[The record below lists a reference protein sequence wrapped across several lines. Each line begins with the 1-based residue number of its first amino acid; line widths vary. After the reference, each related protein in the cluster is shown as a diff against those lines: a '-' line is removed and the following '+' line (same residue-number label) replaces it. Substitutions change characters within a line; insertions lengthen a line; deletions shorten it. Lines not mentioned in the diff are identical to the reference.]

1 VEQIVELKEFANVPS
16 NNVARRV
23 CGSPPLALRQR
34 GEAQE
39 LAGSFEQLR
48 VLVKPGDTV
57 SVLDR
62 AGQEVR
68 GTISE
73 LSSSA
78 LALTVAGNRRRF
90 LEGDIDAIR
99 KRGPDSLA
107 NGAKWG
113 LAAGAG
119 LGLLAG
125 ISLAAEY
132 DEGAEPTSPCS
143 RSPTARWAPVP
154 ARGID
159 ALVSS
164 DRVIF
169 ARRDTV
175 SKLTVG
181 PMLRRGRTGFLASL
195 RF

>member
-1 VEQIVELKEFANVPS
+1 MCHRTTS
-16 NNVARRV
+16 RV
-23 CGSPPLALRQR
+23 VCAALLLSLFVSG

-107 NGAKWG
+107 NGARWG

-132 DEGAEPTSPCS
+132 DEGGGAYIPLLALTYG
-143 RSPTARWAPVP
+143 AMGAG
-154 ARGID
+154 AGAGID

>member
-1 VEQIVELKEFANVPS
+1 MRHRKGS
-16 NNVARRV
+16 RV
-23 CGSPPLALRQR
+23 GCAALLLVSFFVGG

-57 SVLDR
+57 SVIER
-62 AGQEVR
+62 AGHKVR

-78 LALTVAGNRRRF
+78 LALTVEGNHRRF
-90 LEGDIDAIR
+90 LENEIDAIR
-99 KRGPDSLA
+99 TRRPDPLA

-113 LAAGAG
+113 LAVGAG

-125 ISLAAEY
+125 IGFAAGY
-132 DEGAEPTSPCS
+132 DEGGGAFIPLLALTYG
-143 RSPTARWAPVP
+143 AMGAG
-154 ARGID
+154 AGAGID

-164 DRVIF
+164 DQVIF
-169 ARRDTV
+169 ARRGMASKV
-175 SKLTVG
+175 SVSPLV
-181 PMLRRGRTGFLASL
+181 RSGRAGFHASL

>member
-1 VEQIVELKEFANVPS
+1 MCHRTTS
-16 NNVARRV
+16 RVA
-23 CGSPPLALRQR
+23 GAALLLSLLVRA

-125 ISLAAEY
+125 ISIAAEY
-132 DEGAEPTSPCS
+132 GEGGGVYIPLLALTYG
-143 RSPTARWAPVP
+143 AMGAG
-154 ARGID
+154 AGAGID

-169 ARRDTV
+169 ARRGTV

-181 PMLRRGRTGFLASL
+181 PMLSRGRSGFLASL